1 MRLLWVFS
9 HPAPYKREFFSLL
22 GERVELTAV
31 FENEREGGRHPGFY
45 EATGEHYVEKFLP
58 RHGKGKA
65 LLKEMREGS
74 YDLVVMNGWAQP
86 AEMRGILE
94 LNRRK
99 APYFFL
105 INGGRIK
112 ERESCLRKSLKRK
125 FIRSPYATFL
135 SPDPISSEYLRHY
148 AGRDIPIREYVY
160 STVHAREIPERPATR
175 EERRALMRS
184 LSIPGERLY
193 ISIGNYIPRKNLM
206 SLLRLWRRMRKEDTL
221 LLLGNGKEER
231 EYRRF
236 IEENR
241 LGNVIL
247 GGFRPHG
254 ETLALLRA
262 SECSFFPTNED
273 IYGHA
278 VNESLSQGTPVICS
292 PNTNAGLHLVQGMN
306 DGMVVPFDNEEA
318 IIRQLNEGFAIEI
331 RENALK
337 VARENT
343 YEAMLESFLSI
354 LDEWKKDHRK

>member
-22 GERVELTAV
+22 GEHVDLTAV
-31 FENEREGGRHPGFY
+31 FENDREGGRHPGFY
-45 EATGEHYVEKFLP
+45 QAKGEHYVEKLLP
-58 RHGKGKA
+58 RRGKGKA

-74 YDLVVMNGWAQP
+74 YDLVVMNGWAKP

-99 APYFFL
+99 APYLFL

-112 ERESCLRKSLKRK
+112 ERESFLRKALKRK

-148 AGRDIPIREYVY
+148 AGRDIPVREYVY
-160 STVHAREIPERPATR
+160 STVHASEIPDRPATR
-175 EERRALMRS
+175 EERSLMMRS
-184 LSIPGERLY
+184 FSIPGERLY
-193 ISIGNYIPRKNLM
+193 TSIGNYIPRKNLM
-206 SLLRLWRRMRKEDTL
+206 SLLRLWRRMGKEDTL

-236 IEENR
+236 IDENG
-241 LGNVIL
+241 LSNVIL
-247 GGFRPHG
+247 GGFRSHE
-254 ETLALLRA
+254 ETLSLLRA
-262 SECSFFPTNED
+262 SECSFFPTKED

-292 PNTNAGLHLVQGMN
+292 PNTNAGLHLVQGRN
-306 DGMVVPFDNEEA
+306 DGLVVSFDNEEA
-318 IIRQLNEGFAIEI
+318 IIRQLKVGFAEEI
-331 RENALK
+331 RENALA

-343 YEAMLESFLSI
+343 YEAMLGSFLSI
-354 LDEWKKDHRK
+354 LDEWENEHKK